1 MAETLT
7 REPAAPAAEEETFEV
22 PLQDVDTPAPDDPDA
37 LPSTGDE
44 EPEGGPAAKA
54 EPEAKKPEPTKQP
67 EAKAEPE
74 PEPEPQPAK
83 AAAEPEVPRQPKLHP
98 AVHEERAKRK
108 EYARLYAETKEQ
120 LDAAEQ
126 QIRLLRAAPTAA
138 DDPALKRW
146 YDDLAAEADKA
157 ATMSDVL
164 KLAVREMDRRDRA
177 RVQELNSQLYGIK
190 CDLSETR
197 ARIRHS
203 DWEAVVQ
210 QAGLFHAIA
219 TDAQGRFGDPA
230 LARQIYYTAD
240 GGLAPD
246 PAERMYKLA
255 VGKVEYE
262 RAQRGEAEEP
272 EAEAPAVKPKAEPKA
287 ESKAEVAAA
296 ERRGAQR
303 VIEQVSKH
311 STRPHGIRDVPKADG
326 PLRYTRAQLDRML
339 QENPAAYERLI
350 KRVPDLERFH
360 LGG

>member
-7 REPAAPAAEEETFEV
+7 REPAAPAAPAPEEETFEV
-22 PLQDVDTPAPDDPDA
+22 DLKDVDTPDPDDPDA
-37 LPSTGDE
+37 LPATGDE
-44 EPEGGPAAKA
+44 EPEEAAPEAKA
-54 EPEAKKPEPTKQP
+54 EPEAKATPAPKPEP
-67 EAKAEPE
+67 KAEPE
-74 PEPEPQPAK
+74 SEPKAKAKVEPEA
-83 AAAEPEVPRQPKLHP
+83 RQPKLHP

-126 QIRLLRAAPTAA
+126 QIRLLRTAPTAEK
-138 DDPALKRW
+138 DPNLKKW
-146 YDDLAAEADKA
+146 YDELAAEADKA

-177 RVQELNSQLYGIK
+177 RVQELNSQLYGIA

-197 ARIRHS
+197 ARVRHG
-203 DWEAVVQ
+203 DWEETVSK
-210 QAGLFHAIA
+210 AGILKAIA
-219 TDAQGRFGDPA
+219 VDEQGRFGDPA
-230 LARQIYYTAD
+230 LARRIYYTAD

-246 PAERMYKLA
+246 PAERMYRLG
-255 VGKVEYE
+255 VGKLEYE
-262 RAQRGEAEEP
+262 RAQDEP
-272 EAEAPAVKPKAEPKA
+272 EAPTPSQAKVPEAKKPEPN
-287 ESKAEVAAA
+287 AEVAEA

-311 STRPHGIRDVPKADG
+311 STRPRGIRDVPKAEG
-326 PLRYTRAQLDRML
+326 PMRYTRPQLDRMF

-350 KRVPDLERFH
+350 QRAPDLERFH